1 MPIFPLKPLLF
12 GTKNICSIAFR
23 YKWYQKTAIPCGLAA
38 KKSYIL
44 RYYVNK
50 KRCSPAAHAVRDSGI
65 FSQKHHLFCKAFN
78 SIYGK
83 CRYTFNH
90 NRYLFHKIEHIRAE
104 KGVPMDQTQAAP
116 EAHITYYGG
125 KWVAFAPILLA
136 IVGLIYIAVKQADV
150 PEYWVVFLL
159 PMIVCLF
166 LAKDK
171 TAYCEAIIEGATNKV
186 GGILI
191 MAVLL
196 AGICGQLIETSGLV
210 DTLAHYL
217 IELNFLG
224 NKFVAASFLL
234 TCLIAFSTGT
244 SVGTIFVVGPILY
257 PIGYLVGATP
267 ALMIGAIVSGAA
279 FGDNV
284 SPVSDTLIAA
294 SSSQKVDLGGVFRS
308 RLKYVLPA
316 AALTLI
322 LYLALG
328 SRGEAADLSAVQSA
342 AVRPTAL
349 LFLLVPV
356 VVVVFCLLQRHLLEA
371 LSYGIVTGVLLGLV
385 TGTITFSD
393 IISVPE
399 PLSAGGLIMEGIE
412 GAVPTILLVMLLFAQ
427 IHLLEKGGCIDMMIQ
442 SMDRFIV
449 GPRSAEGAIVA
460 ICILLNVA
468 TGLNTA
474 AIVGTGP
481 LAKRLGEEYQLHGY
495 RTANLLICSGGT
507 LNYLMPYM
515 VPVVCAAMMTAVDLP
530 GAVPVST
537 LEIVTHQFY
546 PILLLVMTIF
556 AIVSGYGR
564 TLLPDS
570 RAFRESERPV
580 RY

>member
-1 MPIFPLKPLLF
+1 
-12 GTKNICSIAFR
+12 
-23 YKWYQKTAIPCGLAA
+23 
-38 KKSYIL
+38 
-44 RYYVNK
+44 
-50 KRCSPAAHAVRDSGI
+50 
-65 FSQKHHLFCKAFN
+65 
-78 SIYGK
+78 
-83 CRYTFNH
+83 
-90 NRYLFHKIEHIRAE
+90 
-104 KGVPMDQTQAAP
+104 MDQTQAAP

-328 SRGEAADLSAVQSA
+328 SRGEAADLSARPECRGPAYGPAVPAGARGGGGLLPAPAPPAGGAELWHRHRRTPGTGHRHHHLQRHHFRPGTPERRRPHHGGHRGRGPHHPAGYA
-342 AVRPTAL
+342 AVRPD
-349 LFLLVPV
+349 P
-356 VVVVFCLLQRHLLEA
+356 
-371 LSYGIVTGVLLGLV
+371 
-385 TGTITFSD
+385 
-393 IISVPE
+393 P
-399 PLSAGGLIMEGIE
+399 AG
-412 GAVPTILLVMLLFAQ
+412 
-427 IHLLEKGGCIDMMIQ
+427 KG
-442 SMDRFIV
+442 
-449 GPRSAEGAIVA
+449 
-460 ICILLNVA
+460 
-468 TGLNTA
+468 
-474 AIVGTGP
+474 
-481 LAKRLGEEYQLHGY
+481 RLH
-495 RTANLLICSGGT
+495 
-507 LNYLMPYM
+507 
-515 VPVVCAAMMTAVDLP
+515 
-530 GAVPVST
+530 
-537 LEIVTHQFY
+537 
-546 PILLLVMTIF
+546 
-556 AIVSGYGR
+556 
-564 TLLPDS
+564 
-570 RAFRESERPV
+570 
-580 RY
+580 

>member
-1 MPIFPLKPLLF
+1 
-12 GTKNICSIAFR
+12 
-23 YKWYQKTAIPCGLAA
+23 
-38 KKSYIL
+38 
-44 RYYVNK
+44 
-50 KRCSPAAHAVRDSGI
+50 
-65 FSQKHHLFCKAFN
+65 
-78 SIYGK
+78 
-83 CRYTFNH
+83 
-90 NRYLFHKIEHIRAE
+90 
-104 KGVPMDQTQAAP
+104 MDQTQAAP
-116 EAHITYYGG
+116 ETHITYYGG

-294 SSSQKVDLGGVFRS
+294 SSSQKVDLGGVSRS

-481 LAKRLGEEYQLHGY
+481 LAKRRGEEYQLHGY

-570 RAFRESERPV
+570 RAFRESERAV

>member
-1 MPIFPLKPLLF
+1 
-12 GTKNICSIAFR
+12 
-23 YKWYQKTAIPCGLAA
+23 
-38 KKSYIL
+38 
-44 RYYVNK
+44 
-50 KRCSPAAHAVRDSGI
+50 
-65 FSQKHHLFCKAFN
+65 
-78 SIYGK
+78 
-83 CRYTFNH
+83 
-90 NRYLFHKIEHIRAE
+90 
-104 KGVPMDQTQAAP
+104 MDQTQAAP
-116 EAHITYYGG
+116 ETHITYYGG

-349 LFLLVPV
+349 LFLLVPAWAGLALV
-356 VVVVFCLLQRHLLEA
+356 YYLLVPVVVVFCLLQRHLLEA

-570 RAFRESERPV
+570 RAFRESERAV

>member
-1 MPIFPLKPLLF
+1 
-12 GTKNICSIAFR
+12 
-23 YKWYQKTAIPCGLAA
+23 
-38 KKSYIL
+38 
-44 RYYVNK
+44 
-50 KRCSPAAHAVRDSGI
+50 
-65 FSQKHHLFCKAFN
+65 
-78 SIYGK
+78 
-83 CRYTFNH
+83 
-90 NRYLFHKIEHIRAE
+90 
-104 KGVPMDQTQAAP
+104 MDQTQAAP
-116 EAHITYYGG
+116 ETHITYYGG

-191 MAVLL
+191 MAVVL
-196 AGICGQLIETSGLV
+196 AGTCGQLIETSGLV

-284 SPVSDTLIAA
+284 SPASERRPPA

-481 LAKRLGEEYQLHGY
+481 SMMLGEEYQLHGY

-570 RAFRESERPV
+570 RAFRESERAV